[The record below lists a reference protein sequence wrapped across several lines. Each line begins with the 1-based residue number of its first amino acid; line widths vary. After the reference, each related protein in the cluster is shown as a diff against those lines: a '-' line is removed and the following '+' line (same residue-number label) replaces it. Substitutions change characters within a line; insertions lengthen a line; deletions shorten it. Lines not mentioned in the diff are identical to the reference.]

1 MPASEEEVPEDAS
14 EAQEA
19 EGVAEIEMQ
28 APELSAEEAE
38 TQNRQT
44 LEEFDD
50 RERAELEEAATD
62 LGAAAGPEE
71 RARSMRLSKSFVLEE
86 FHCCRGHCTAEH
98 VPGNAVPALRRLVTE
113 VLQPMRD
120 RFGRCALSSGYRNA
134 LHNGHVSGKPDSRH
148 RYDKY
153 PGQVAADVSFAQGN
167 VDEWAAEARRRLRN
181 MGNIGGIGRYYSS
194 RFVHVDL
201 GPERRWQG

>member
-71 RARSMRLSKSFVLEE
+71 RARSMRLSKSFDAQGVSLL
-86 FHCCRGHCTAEH
+86 
-98 VPGNAVPALRRLVTE
+98 PG
-113 VLQPMRD
+113 
-120 RFGRCALSSGYRNA
+120 A
-134 LHNGHVSGKPDSRH
+134 LHC
-148 RYDKY
+148 
-153 PGQVAADVSFAQGN
+153 
-167 VDEWAAEARRRLRN
+167 
-181 MGNIGGIGRYYSS
+181 
-194 RFVHVDL
+194 
-201 GPERRWQG
+201 